1 MQSLLPGQ
9 NTYCSKR
16 FLFSVTCIFN
26 LFGFFRFMSVCF
38 MSKHGKYVLTPVSLQ
53 LALNLT
59 VYVATACCI
68 VRPLYTD
75 KVSGT
80 KNTEKLYR
88 LRKKKN
94 KHFVLENRVKNPVFF

>member
-26 LFGFFRFMSVCF
+26 LFGFSRFMSVCF
-38 MSKHGKYVLTPVSLQ
+38 MSKHGKYVLTPLSLQ

-59 VYVATACCI
+59 VYVAVACCI
-68 VRPLYTD
+68 AHPLYTD

-80 KNTEKLYR
+80 KNPGKLYR
-88 LRKKKN
+88 LQRRKIN
-94 KHFVLENRVKNPVFF
+94 IFVLENCVNNPVSF

>member
-38 MSKHGKYVLTPVSLQ
+38 MSKHVKYVLTAVFLR

-59 VYVATACCI
+59 VYVAIACCI
-68 VRPLYTD
+68 VHPLYTD

-80 KNTEKLYR
+80 IKTPRNCID
-88 LRKKKN
+88 
-94 KHFVLENRVKNPVFF
+94 